1 MNARMSCLIS
11 LSTECWISRGLCA
24 AVLSLSVFSV
34 AYAQTEPDVEGVQ
47 KPLWEAGLAGFGL
60 TGPAYPGAED
70 DVGRALALPWFIYRG
85 PVWRAAGGTIGARVA
100 KNAFAEFDIGL
111 GGALRA
117 SSEDVNVREGMPDLG
132 FLLEF
137 GPRAKLNLARPSQES
152 AVRLELPLRG
162 VFEFNSGVYYRGLA
176 FEPKLTYDNRDL
188 GRGWGFSGSVGLIYG
203 DQTFNQYLYGVP
215 SQYATTSR
223 SAYTAKAGLITPR
236 AQLTLSHKL
245 NEDVRMFAFT
255 RTDFAG
261 KGVNSSSPLHLQDQ
275 GTSVG
280 AGLIW
285 TLGRSSQMVSD

>member
-1 MNARMSCLIS
+1 
-11 LSTECWISRGLCA
+11 LSS

>member
-1 MNARMSCLIS
+1 MQGCNSCGFYLVLFGIACMS
-11 LSTECWISRGLCA
+11 A
-24 AVLSLSVFSV
+24 AN
-34 AYAQTEPDVEGVQ
+34 AQTEPDIEGAQ
-47 KPLWEAGLAGFGL
+47 KPLWEIGLAGFGL
-60 TGPAYPGAED
+60 NGPAYPGAAD
-70 DVGRALALPWFIYRG
+70 DVGQALALPWFIYRG
-85 PVWRAAGGTIGARVA
+85 PVWRAAGGTLGARVA
-100 KNAFAEFDIGL
+100 KTAFAEFDVGF

-117 SSEDVNVREGMPDLG
+117 SSDDVKVREGMPDLG

-137 GPRAKLNLARPSQES
+137 GPRAKLNLARPSQDS
-152 AVRLELPLRG
+152 TVRLELPLRG
-162 VFEFNSGVYYRGLA
+162 VFEFNSGVHYRGLA
-176 FEPKLTYDNRDL
+176 FEPKLTYDHRNL

-203 DQTFNQYLYGVP
+203 NQTFNQYLYGVP
-215 SQYATTSR
+215 SQYATSSR

-261 KGVNSSSPLHLQDQ
+261 KGVNSSSPLHLQDV

-280 AGLIW
+280 VGAVW